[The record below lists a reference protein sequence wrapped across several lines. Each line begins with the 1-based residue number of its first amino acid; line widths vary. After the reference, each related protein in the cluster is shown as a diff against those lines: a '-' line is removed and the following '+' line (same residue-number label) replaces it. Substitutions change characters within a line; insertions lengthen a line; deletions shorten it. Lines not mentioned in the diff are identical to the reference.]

1 MAQLFSLGSMTPCH
15 YYEPPLQIASEAVR
29 FMFMFWPITLALF
42 IAFLIALVVKSPFG
56 LSGLKCSRQHL
67 CILIPIAMTVLMTM
81 VGSAVLDSYQHSPSP
96 TPGWISGIVLLLVLV
111 QLAIC
116 FWIVWLMKGYRLFA
130 AFAVALQY
138 LFTLGCGFILLT
150 LLDNAP

>member
-1 MAQLFSLGSMTPCH
+1 MTYYH
-15 YYEPPLQIASEAVR
+15 YYEPPLQIASEAIR

-56 LSGLKCSRQHL
+56 FSGLKYSRRHL
-67 CILIPIAMTVLMTM
+67 CILIPIVMTVLTTIA
-81 VGSAVLDSYQHSPSP
+81 GSAVLDSYQHSTSP
-96 TPGWISGIVLLLVLV
+96 TPGWISGIVLLLALAQLV
-111 QLAIC
+111 IC

-138 LFTLGCGFILLT
+138 CFALGCSFILLM
-150 LLDNAP
+150 LLDNGP